1 MTIQEEGST
10 SSDEVIDLLSATSTL
25 AHRREGK
32 RVFEHF
38 FVSALCPL
46 QALTMSTTCLS
57 PPGVASYCWA
67 TDGITHECKALG
79 LVPPCEPSWQSLS
92 VVSWL
97 VHKNL
102 NHFDRP
108 MIHPLFLSPSLVICI
123 SFFPYTHV
131 SIRSPSISRTYR
143 RASCHLG
150 TNSHKRYF

>member
-10 SSDEVIDLLSATSTL
+10 SSDGAIDLLSTTSML

-32 RVFEHF
+32 RVFEPF

-46 QALTMSTTCLS
+46 QALTMSTVSLS
-57 PPGVASYCWA
+57 PPGLASHCWA

-102 NHFDRP
+102 NHFNRP
-108 MIHPLFLSPSLVICI
+108 TIHPLSPSPSTVICI
-123 SFFPYTHV
+123 SFFSYTHV
-131 SIRSPSISRTYR
+131 SIRFPGISYR
-143 RASCHLG
+143 CASCHLG